1 MRGWTVF
8 LLISLSVLTSGCAS
22 FPFYP
27 FQKATETSASAAP
40 DRLAYQRAVE
50 GDSYGSFSEF
60 IETFPDSP
68 YVVGAEIEMKI
79 LAQQET
85 GGAFANRPEKV
96 DFGQLLGLPSEGE
109 GTLFGEGNNAGLG
122 LRGEGQGGG
131 GTGDMI
137 GLGAFGTIGTGLGSG
152 AGRGAANREY
162 GSLTSVRDDEPDP
175 FVFDTGRIAHHAPS
189 SMVVDRPYFLEVII
203 QPLTA
208 ADTVESVDAILKTAI
223 GSGLA
228 PGADAPSVQ
237 SSIDSVKASELMTA
251 SLKGSGFDIQAI
263 TETLQPLDPGEI
275 TVWKWEVIPRETGT
289 AKTLSFDIT
298 NARELGGRIIRKSVK
313 NIPLSI
319 SVTSVEELLDLSPDQ
334 TSILASAPI
343 SRSGLGVAPGLLET
357 TLSPKSN
364 QSPTQPASACKTKI
378 GSDSNRIALLF
389 TNLDYEAPL
398 SRLAQT
404 HIDGELMSSALEEVG
419 FTVTHCKDLD
429 RAMTIKELS
438 KHGLRLQGRMDAG
451 ETPVSFFYYSGHGLN
466 FNGTNYILP
475 TDLSGASEIDVRDG
489 AVAFEDIFNRL
500 PAGPLSFV
508 VFDACRT
515 VMADDSKGLMR
526 TYEPVTW
533 VSGLFQAFATEPGK
547 TAADDGLYSKT
558 LSRLMRSLNEPAN
571 VLFKRVQDQIGA
583 ATDYRQNPNYIDRTI
598 GGEFYFSPG

>member
-8 LLISLSVLTSGCAS
+8 FLVLLSILISGCAS

-27 FQKATETSASAAP
+27 YQKPMETSVSTAP
-40 DRLAYQRAVE
+40 DRLAYQLAVE
-50 GDSYGSFSEF
+50 GDSYAAFSEF

-68 YVVGAEIEMKI
+68 YVVGAEIELHI

-85 GGAFANRPEKV
+85 GGAVVNQPEKV
-96 DFGQLLGLPSEGE
+96 RLYQLLGLPGEEEGVPI
-109 GTLFGEGNNAGLG
+109 GESDDAGLG
-122 LRGEGQGGG
+122 LGGEGEGGG
-131 GTGDMI
+131 GTGEMI
-137 GLGAFGTIGTGLGSG
+137 GLGAFGPIGNGLGSG
-152 AGRGAANREY
+152 TGRGTGRGY
-162 GSLTSVRDDEPDP
+162 GSSSSERDDEPDP
-175 FVFDTGRIAHHAPS
+175 VVFDTGRIAHHAPS

-208 ADTVESVDAILKTAI
+208 ADTVESVDALLKTAI

-228 PGADAPSVQ
+228 PGSDAPRVQ
-237 SSIDSVKASELMTA
+237 SNIDSVKTSELMTV

-263 TETLQPLDPGEI
+263 TETLQPLDPGELTI
-275 TVWKWEVIPRETGT
+275 WKWEVIPRETGT
-289 AKTLSFDIT
+289 AKTLIFDIT
-298 NARELGGRIIRKSVK
+298 NARELGGRIVRKSVK

-319 SVTSVEELLDLSPDQ
+319 SVTSVEDLLDLRPNQ
-334 TSILASAPI
+334 ASDWSSAAI
-343 SRSGLGVAPGLLET
+343 SRSGLDVAPGLLTT

-364 QSPTQPASACKTKI
+364 HAATQPTSACDTKI
-378 GSDSNRIALLF
+378 GNDSNRIALLF
-389 TNLDYEAPL
+389 TNLEYGAPL
-398 SRLAQT
+398 SRLTQT
-404 HIDGELMSSALEEVG
+404 HIDGDLMSTALEDVG
-419 FTVTHCKDLD
+419 FTVTHCKDLN

-500 PAGPLSFV
+500 PVGPLSFV

-558 LSRLMRSLNEPAN
+558 LSRLMRSLDEPAN

-598 GGEFYFSPG
+598 GGEFYFSRG